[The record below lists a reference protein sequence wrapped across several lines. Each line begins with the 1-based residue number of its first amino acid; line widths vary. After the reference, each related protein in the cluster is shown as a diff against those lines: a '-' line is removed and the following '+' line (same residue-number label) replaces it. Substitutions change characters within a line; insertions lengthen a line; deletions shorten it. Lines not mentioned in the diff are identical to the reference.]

1 MCETYRFQLLENTLE
16 ILNGGY
22 MSSENAIQ
30 YHQHNYLHSH
40 KTNGK
45 LCQEHADKFGG
56 TC

>member
-1 MCETYRFQLLENTLE
+1 
-16 ILNGGY
+16 